1 MNMFKYMNI
10 YDIWRNLFI
19 KDVNYTKFHCFWYK
33 VVTFFFFKTKR
44 DQIPTQFLTWK
55 IFKYDELENALKIEI
70 DENNKFAKVVYSPK
84 ASRTVTI
91 HKFITY
97 HSKEI

>member
-10 YDIWRNLFI
+10 YDLWRNLFI
-19 KDVNYTKFHCFWYK
+19 KDVNYSKYIVFDINLWQ
-33 VVTFFFFKTKR
+33 FFFFKTKR
-44 DQIPTQFLTWK
+44 DQISTQFFKWK
-55 IFKYDELENALKIEI
+55 IFKFDELENALMIEV

-91 HKFITY
+91 HKFIT
-97 HSKEI
+97 